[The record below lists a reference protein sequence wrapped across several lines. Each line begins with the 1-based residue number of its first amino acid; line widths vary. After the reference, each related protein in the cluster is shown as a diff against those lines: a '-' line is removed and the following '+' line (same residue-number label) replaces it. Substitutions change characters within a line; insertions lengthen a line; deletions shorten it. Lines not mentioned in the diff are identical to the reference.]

1 MRNSSK
7 RRSKGTGKSVLSF
20 FFGMIMGV
28 VLFVSAIAG
37 TLYALVATVR
47 VGDVTDLAGLEEGTI
62 FDADSEINDKTL
74 LEIYKMLAGED
85 FLNMTLNEL
94 AEKYGLTGKLSLADV
109 GWVSLRNCRCLDSES
124 DHQQPVHGA
133 CCVDHNHH

>member
-20 FFGMIMGV
+20 FFGMIMGF

-85 FLNMTLNEL
+85 FLNMTLN
-94 AEKYGLTGKLSLADV
+94 
-109 GWVSLRNCRCLDSES
+109 
-124 DHQQPVHGA
+124 
-133 CCVDHNHH
+133 